1 MINFLKV
8 PPTLIP
14 SNLFNSTPVVCASC
28 LIKKRKATTNNIR
41 FFQAFLNR
49 KMSIFLSNFQSI
61 VRAWNLQMQKNK
73 NIGLTHPKQNT
84 AQKQSPTKHLLLCT
98 SL

>member
-1 MINFLKV
+1 
-8 PPTLIP
+8 
-14 SNLFNSTPVVCASC
+14 
-28 LIKKRKATTNNIR
+28 
-41 FFQAFLNR
+41 
-49 KMSIFLSNFQSI
+49 MSIFLSNFQSI

-98 SL
+98 SLWVDDGFHFEKNENE